1 MNQKKNDGPA
11 PPWRVYN
18 TNRPEALQGQADQYR
33 DEWVAW
39 SADGTRIVA
48 HHHDPH
54 EVVAAVK
61 AAGLDSEDV
70 VLSYVPPGGMGETW
84 L

>member
-1 MNQKKNDGPA
+1 VTT
-11 PPWRVYN
+11 PWRVYS
-18 TNRPEALQGQADQYR
+18 TDRPLALQEEADAYR

-48 HHHDPH
+48 HHHDPL
-54 EVVAAVK
+54 EVAAMVK
-61 AAGLDSEDV
+61 AAGLDSEEV
-70 VLSYVPPGGMGETW
+70 VMSYVPPGGMGETW